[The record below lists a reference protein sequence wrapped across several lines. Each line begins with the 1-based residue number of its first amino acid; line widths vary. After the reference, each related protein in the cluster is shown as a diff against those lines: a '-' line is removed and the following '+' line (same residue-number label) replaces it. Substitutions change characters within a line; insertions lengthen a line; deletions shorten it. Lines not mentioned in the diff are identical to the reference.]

1 MHMGQQALPKW
12 WKIESI
18 STEIRNKTRVP
29 TLTKAFIMTV
39 VFNLGGGLPFKKI
52 VMLSVP
58 GPGIDW
64 DAELDIVIL
73 LVVEKFP
80 ES

>member
-1 MHMGQQALPKW
+1 
-12 WKIESI
+12 
-18 STEIRNKTRVP
+18 
-29 TLTKAFIMTV
+29 MTV